1 MMSARWKTRFAPWVI
16 AIMSGLIALALVIYI
31 VPIAALD
38 TKLRDIR
45 IAAMQPP
52 VDPSA
57 DIVVIALDEATLAG
71 LAYRSPIDRGLL
83 ANIIEALEAK
93 GARAVA
99 VDVIIDQPTEQD
111 KDDRLRA
118 VIANAKVPLRFSFSS
133 STRIVTEEQLA
144 YLSDFVPP
152 PARMEAGL
160 LTDPYDGM
168 VRRINP
174 GGQLRNGKRVF
185 TDLQPEGFV
194 PTMARL
200 SGAKSSPRFP
210 LEIAWRARPDVE
222 SQPFPTY
229 SATYLPFLT
238 DTLIAGKTVLVGAVL
253 SMTDRHLTP
262 LSIIDDGDQGLMP
275 GVMLQAHGISQVVEG
290 RKPPVVPLTWQ
301 LAFTLLF
308 ALVGAGISLWRKGIV
323 FNVSVAAVAVAAY
336 WVGAIVG
343 YGHGLPMLPLVAP
356 TLALALAMWMMD
368 LLIGR
373 GERQQREFIQ
383 RTFSRYVSP
392 AVVDELVRDPST
404 ASVSGKRRE
413 ASFIFTDVAG
423 FTTLSEKLDPEAL
436 SDVLNAYLDGA
447 CKIILDYQGTIDKFI
462 GDAIMAVFNAPIT
475 QADHAERAV
484 KCALD
489 LDTYAEL
496 FRTDCVARGI
506 PFGITRIGVHRGEA
520 IIGNFGSQSRMDF
533 TALGDTVNTAAR
545 TEGVNKYFG
554 TRVCCTQP
562 IVEACPNQ
570 SFRPIGQIV
579 LKGKLT
585 ATCLYVPIAA
595 DEDQVLL
602 DAYGEAYRMLDTESA
617 GATEHFEQ
625 LAIQF
630 KDDPLVR
637 FHCERIAAG
646 HASTT
651 VVMDDK

>member
-1 MMSARWKTRFAPWVI
+1 MSGHLKARFAPWAI
-16 AIMSGLIALALVIYI
+16 AVLSGLIALALVIYI
-31 VPIAALD
+31 APIASLE

-52 VDPSA
+52 ADPSS
-57 DIVVIALDEATLAG
+57 DIAIIALDEATLAG
-71 LAYRSPIDRGLL
+71 LPYRSPIDRGLL
-83 ANIIEALEAK
+83 ADIIEALEAK
-93 GARAVA
+93 GARAIA
-99 VDVIIDQPTEQD
+99 VDVIIDQPTEQT

-118 VIANAKVPLRFSFSS
+118 VFAKAKVPVRFSFSS
-133 STRIVTEEQLA
+133 SSRIVTEEQLD
-144 YLSDFVPP
+144 YLTDFVPP
-152 PARMEAGL
+152 AARIEAGL

-185 TDLQPEGFV
+185 TELKPEGFV

-200 SGAKSSPRFP
+200 SGAQSPPRMP

-222 SQPFPTY
+222 GQPFPTY
-229 SATYLPFLT
+229 SATYLPFLP
-238 DTLIAGKTVLVGAVL
+238 DALIAGKTVLVGAVL

-262 LSIIDDGDQGLMP
+262 LSIIDDGDQGHMP
-275 GVMLQAHGISQVVEG
+275 GVMLQAHGISQVLEG
-290 RKPPVVPLTWQ
+290 RMPPVVPLPWQ
-301 LAFTLLF
+301 VAATLLF
-308 ALVGAGISLWRKGIV
+308 SLTGAGISLWRRGIL
-323 FNVSVAAVAVAAY
+323 FNVGVAAGVAAVY

-343 YGHGLPMLPLVAP
+343 YGQGLPMLPLVGP
-356 TLALALAMWMMD
+356 TLAMALAMWMMD

-392 AVVDELVRDPST
+392 SVVEELVRDPST
-404 ASVSGKRRE
+404 ASISGSRRE

-423 FTTLSEKLDPEAL
+423 FTTLSEKLEPEAL
-436 SDVLNAYLDGA
+436 SDVLNSYLDGA

-462 GDAIMAVFNAPIT
+462 GDAIMVVFNAPIT
-475 QADHAERAV
+475 QADHAEIAV
-484 KCALD
+484 RCALD
-489 LDTYAEL
+489 LDAYAEA
-496 FRTDCVARGI
+496 FRIDCVARGI
-506 PFGITRIGVHRGEA
+506 PLGITRIGVHRGEA

-554 TRVCCTQP
+554 TRICCTQA

-579 LKGKLT
+579 LKGKHT
-585 ATCLYVPIAA
+585 ATCLYVPVAA
-595 DEDQVLL
+595 DEDQALL
-602 DAYGEAYRMLDTESA
+602 DAYGEAYRMLDNESE
-617 GATEHFEQ
+617 GATERFEH
-625 LAIQF
+625 LATLFQ
-630 KDDPLVR
+630 DDPLVR

-646 HASTT
+646 HASTK